1 MGDAL
6 DLGSLIVR
14 LNADTGT
21 FMRNITAARSGVVNL
36 ATSIGE
42 LGSTLART
50 GRRMMMFATLPIVT
64 NMALATNQFAKFEQ
78 AMRNVNTIAQETQHQ
93 FKASSAEV
101 LAMSVELGKDPGD
114 LAKALYNINS
124 ASRLGAEGLQLLNVA
139 TRMGVAGMSST
150 EDAAL
155 ALTGVLNAYSMSTS
169 EAGDVAD
176 ILFKT
181 VEKGVITFPELA
193 GALSNVVATAA
204 TAKVPFEE
212 IAAAVATMT
221 RGSHNASK
229 STMSLNRLMMR
240 LVQGGEELDA
250 LYQRMTGTTASA
262 TLQTQ
267 GLGAAMKVIVDASE
281 EDIDSLTELGF
292 RIRDLKAAASLTRDE
307 GRAFA
312 KDLEWAGDRAK
323 RAGAMMHAFQEAT
336 KALQFQLNRAKT
348 AVKLLYI
355 AFGEALAPA
364 VRKVVDGFMSFAGWL
379 TNLDTTSKQTIIRMA
394 AMFAA
399 IGPILM
405 VLGTALMGIAAILKL
420 GVLAGAGAL
429 LASLMATL
437 PVVFALAGAVAVVG
451 AVLTRAFAEGESGLD
466 KMDRGIKST
475 QQSMLDFTNNSF
487 EWMMEWGSAI
497 PAIFEQIKL
506 RFFRAFDSMMIFG
519 QTVFENIV
527 EGFMLLPETVVTW
540 GAFFMAYWE
549 NLWMN
554 AGIVVTTALENLFT
568 GKGLMEGIEDELLN
582 LPKVADIEWTQGNWK
597 DPVEAALDTYD
608 SYADRIAAAMIPEDA
623 LYDKLNDFLN
633 GSTPPP
639 DKGGGTGGGDTSL
652 RRFTGGG
659 GALEAGSVEAYQ
671 AVLRGKDSAKT
682 LISLT
687 QKQVKQTDAQIRE
700 AKETNKL
707 LDEWD
712 KETAVEI
719 L

>member
-1 MGDAL
+1 
-6 DLGSLIVR
+6 
-14 LNADTGT
+14 
-21 FMRNITAARSGVVNL
+21 
-36 ATSIGE
+36 
-42 LGSTLART
+42 
-50 GRRMMMFATLPIVT
+50 
-64 NMALATNQFAKFEQ
+64 
-78 AMRNVNTIAQETQHQ
+78 
-93 FKASSAEV
+93 
-101 LAMSVELGKDPGD
+101 
-114 LAKALYNINS
+114 
-124 ASRLGAEGLQLLNVA
+124 
-139 TRMGVAGMSST
+139 
-150 EDAAL
+150 
-155 ALTGVLNAYSMSTS
+155 
-169 EAGDVAD
+169 
-176 ILFKT
+176 
-181 VEKGVITFPELA
+181 
-193 GALSNVVATAA
+193 
-204 TAKVPFEE
+204 
-212 IAAAVATMT
+212 
-221 RGSHNASK
+221 
-229 STMSLNRLMMR
+229 
-240 LVQGGEELDA
+240 
-250 LYQRMTGTTASA
+250 
-262 TLQTQ
+262 
-267 GLGAAMKVIVDASE
+267 
-281 EDIDSLTELGF
+281 
-292 RIRDLKAAASLTRDE
+292 
-307 GRAFA
+307 
-312 KDLEWAGDRAK
+312 
-323 RAGAMMHAFQEAT
+323 MHAFQEAT

-582 LPKVADIEWTQGNWK
+582 LPKLADIEWTQGNWK
-597 DPVEAALDTYD
+597 DPVEAMLDTYD